1 MAMATTSPLHAAA
14 GDGEQDDVSLQDT
27 LSTQNAHDAEGKHET
42 KDASGTEPHNK
53 KESRGI
59 RVVRGTKGPTQA
71 VLDTVSYLII

>member
-1 MAMATTSPLHAAA
+1 MATTSPLHTAT
-14 GDGEQDDVSLQDT
+14 GDDGGQDGVDLQDT
-27 LSTQNAHDAEGKHET
+27 LSTRNAHDGEGKHET